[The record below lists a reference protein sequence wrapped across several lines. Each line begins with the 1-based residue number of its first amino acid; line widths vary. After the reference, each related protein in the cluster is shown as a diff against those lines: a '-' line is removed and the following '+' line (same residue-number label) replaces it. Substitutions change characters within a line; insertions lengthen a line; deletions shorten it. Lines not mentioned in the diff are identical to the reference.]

1 MTDANEF
8 NQVFR
13 SRILDEIEELRGL
26 QGLSKTDR
34 APVEL
39 DQQSVGR
46 VSRIDSLQMQ
56 AMANA
61 AESRRIQRIRVL
73 EAALKR
79 MEQGEYGYCTACGE
93 EINIKRLEVD
103 LAATRC
109 ISCAS

>member
-1 MTDANEF
+1 MTDANEL